1 MFIEKY
7 LKKYLKIFCGL
18 LYVQVVSVKMETQ
31 TQPLNPYREALK
43 YQRQQATSAAPPQV
57 CLKCAGW
64 KSFGGT
70 DTPKYIANFGPIC
83 CCQDTWD
90 RIQKILKKLKT

>member
-1 MFIEKY
+1 
-7 LKKYLKIFCGL
+7 
-18 LYVQVVSVKMETQ
+18 METQ
-31 TQPLNPYREALK
+31 TKPKPPNPYREALK
-43 YQRQQATSAAPPQV
+43 YERQQATTAAPPQV

-90 RIQKILKKLKT
+90 RIQQILKRLKTYRFL